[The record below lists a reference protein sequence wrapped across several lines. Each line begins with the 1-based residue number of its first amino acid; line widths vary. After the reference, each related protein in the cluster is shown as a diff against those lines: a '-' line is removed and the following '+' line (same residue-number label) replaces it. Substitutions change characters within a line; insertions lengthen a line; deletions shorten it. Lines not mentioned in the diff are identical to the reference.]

1 MSGVVEPSDLR
12 GKTVLVEV
20 TCTSPGGVEIDRFQ
34 VFGVIELASELSIGV
49 RRKGMTELYGLPPL
63 FHRFR
68 PLEAGERPVWR
79 RTEEELEG
87 VEYIV
92 DFAVSVA
99 DAEMLLMVRSLG
111 FQQ

>member
-1 MSGVVEPSDLR
+1 MSGVVEPSELR

-20 TCTSPGGVEIDRFQ
+20 TCISPGGTEIDRFQ
-34 VFGVIELASELSIGV
+34 VYGVIELASELSIGI

-68 PLEAGERPVWR
+68 PIEADERPIWR
-79 RTEEELEG
+79 RTGEELEG
-87 VEYIV
+87 VDYLV

-99 DAEMLLMVRSLG
+99 DAEMMLMVRSLG